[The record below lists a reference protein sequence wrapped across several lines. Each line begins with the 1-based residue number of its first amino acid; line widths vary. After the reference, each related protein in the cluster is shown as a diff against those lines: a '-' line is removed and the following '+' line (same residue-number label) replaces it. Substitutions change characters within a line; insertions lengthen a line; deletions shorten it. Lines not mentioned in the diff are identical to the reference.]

1 MPVPDDLLRHV
12 IGPTPYSSWPLWLA
26 IVLSTVLVG
35 WHVGVVLL
43 TSRRRRLRDVPLV
56 GAARDRMVR
65 HRFARAVNEIG
76 GRYRAGELEAAQ
88 AGAAVSR
95 EVRRFLHRVT
105 GVPAEYMQLD
115 DIARSEIAGA
125 AAVLEQLTDVQF
137 NAASQFDVG
146 RIGDDAEELI
156 RSWT

>member
-12 IGPTPYSSWPLWLA
+12 IGPTPYSSWSLWLA
-26 IVLSTVLVG
+26 LALSTILVG
-35 WHVGVVLL
+35 WYLGVVLL
-43 TSRRRRLRDVPLV
+43 TSPGRRLRDVPLV

-65 HRFARAVNEIG
+65 HRFARAVHEIG
-76 GRYRAGELEAAQ
+76 GRYRAGDLEPAQ

-115 DIARSEIAGA
+115 DIEHSEISSAAGL
-125 AAVLEQLTDVQF
+125 LEQLTDVQF